1 MTADSERGAI
11 VRHAELRVS
20 LAAEHIMAMA
30 VLRPRRWTAA
40 EVERLAEAREGLSPR
55 YELVDGELLVTPAP
69 SGRHQRIIFQ
79 LAVLL
84 HEYVARGRLGE
95 VRLGPGKL
103 DLVTGE
109 RYEPDLFVLPAI
121 DGRRP
126 PAADAS
132 IRPMLIVETLSP
144 GSSRHDRITKRRSFQ
159 RNSVPEYW
167 VVDGDAEAFEI
178 WHPHDER
185 AVLADDRIVWLPQ
198 GSANA
203 FELDVGAFFAS
214 VADDAPLG

>member
-1 MTADSERGAI
+1 MPRPALGPI
-11 VRHAELRVS
+11 VDNAELHVS
-20 LAAEHIMAMA
+20 PVAEHIMAMA
-30 VLRPRRWTAA
+30 VSRPRRWTAA
-40 EVERLAEAREGLSPR
+40 EVERLVEAREGQSPR

-69 SGRHQRIIFQ
+69 SGRHQRIIFH

-84 HEYVARGRLGE
+84 HEYVIRERLGE

-103 DLVTGE
+103 DLVASE

-132 IRPMLIVETLSP
+132 IRPLLIVEALSP
-144 GSSRHDRITKRRSFQ
+144 GSSRHDRVTKRRAFQ
-159 RNSVPEYW
+159 RNGVPEYW

-178 WHPHDER
+178 WHPDDDR
-185 AVLADDRIVWLPQ
+185 AVLADETIVWLPR
-198 GSANA
+198 GAANA
-203 FELDVGAFFAS
+203 FELDLRAFFAS
-214 VADDAPLG
+214 VADDAPL